1 MVARSE
7 GDFAAS
13 HWAASRLPEGDSS
26 WTGIRKRKSKSKGPR
41 PSRTESARYAP
52 AETRPALPENTAG
65 GESQSY
71 AATQQIPLPV
81 VPGSVRQADRAERWR
96 SPRVVG
102 AQWALAAVLAGGLL
116 AQVMGQSRDLLAA
129 RVPATAPVLAAACQW
144 MGCEVQAPRS
154 LAHLVLDS
162 SHLVQTA
169 RPGELRL
176 SAELRNSAAHVVR
189 TPALEVSFT
198 DMQGQLVAR
207 KVLLPS
213 ELRPKD
219 TGIAPETSWQVDV
232 VLAVANLPITGF
244 TVEAFYP

>member
-1 MVARSE
+1 MAARSE

-26 WTGIRKRKSKSKGPR
+26 WTGIRKRKSKSAR
-41 PSRTESARYAP
+41 PSRAESARSAP
-52 AETRPALPENTAG
+52 AETRPVLPENT
-65 GESQSY
+65 ESDESHSY

-81 VPGSVRQADRAERWR
+81 VPGFVRQADRAERWR
-96 SPRVVG
+96 TPRIVG
-102 AQWALAAVLAGGLL
+102 AQWALAAVLVAGL
-116 AQVMGQSRDLLAA
+116 ATQVVSQSRDLLAA

-144 MGCEVQAPRS
+144 IGCEVQPPRS

-219 TGIAPETSWQVDV
+219 AGIAPETSWQVDV